1 MTTHRLSK
9 GVRPVFGLLLIV
21 ACVAATTAGGF
32 QLRVDVPQD
41 DSDVVVLVRTYR
53 CHQPEKAKVS
63 GTAEGL
69 VDGQRVSVP
78 LTLKTV
84 DKGVYSVEW
93 QWSARGAWVLAFSG
107 SYAGHHT
114 STVVTLDDQGKVA
127 AHFDAWKE
135 DVDGEDVHVMS
146 DTVLEEMPIEEAMK
160 HFEGDA

>member
-1 MTTHRLSK
+1 MKTHRFFK
-9 GVRPVFGLLLIV
+9 VARPVLGLLLIV
-21 ACVAATTAGGF
+21 TCVAATVAGGF

-53 CHQPEKAKVS
+53 CHQPEKAKVT

-84 DKGVYSVEW
+84 EKGVYSVER

-107 SYAGHHT
+107 SYAGQHT

-127 AHFDAWKE
+127 VRETERGTELDALILPRKLKSS
-135 DVDGEDVHVMS
+135 DVERALQRI
-146 DTVLEEMPIEEAMK
+146 TAP
-160 HFEGDA
+160 

>member
-9 GVRPVFGLLLIV
+9 VVRPVFGLLLIV
-21 ACVAATTAGGF
+21 ACVAATTTGGF

-41 DSDVVVLVRTYR
+41 DSDVVLLVRTYR

-78 LTLKTV
+78 ITLKTV
-84 DKGVYSVEW
+84 DKGVYSVER
-93 QWSARGAWVLAFSG
+93 QWPDKGAWVLAFSG

-127 AHFDAWKE
+127 VRETERGTELDARILPRKLKST
-135 DVDGEDVHVMS
+135 DVERALQRI
-146 DTVLEEMPIEEAMK
+146 TAP
-160 HFEGDA
+160 

>member
-1 MTTHRLSK
+1 MKTHRFFN
-9 GVRPVFGLLLIV
+9 VARPVLGLLLIV
-21 ACVAATTAGGF
+21 TCVAVTVAGGF
-32 QLRVDVPQD
+32 QLRIDVPQD

-53 CHQPEKAKVS
+53 CHQPEKAKVT

-84 DKGVYSVEW
+84 EKGVYSVER
-93 QWSARGAWVLAFSG
+93 QWPARGAWVLAFSG

-127 AHFDAWKE
+127 IRETERGTELDARILPRKLKSK
-135 DVDGEDVHVMS
+135 DVERALRRI
-146 DTVLEEMPIEEAMK
+146 TAP
-160 HFEGDA
+160 